1 MTKYITSMLIAL
13 LVGILAIGS
22 AFPLKPVVRKQL
34 QANLAHTQSLKSMAT
49 GALTLLT
56 GPILANAADDGTN
69 LIALSYGKPILEV
82 FINLMSFLFICRTV
96 MSWYPKTDLN
106 KFPYNVAA
114 WPTEPLLSPVRELI
128 PPAFGVDV
136 SSIAWV
142 AILSFFREI
151 LTGQQGILTLLEKA
165 Q

>member
-1 MTKYITSMLIAL
+1 MNMLFVLIVCVITAGGNAFSLKPLAHKHVAINSGHVSFKSIVTSAITTISGPL
-13 LVGILAIGS
+13 LV
-22 AFPLKPVVRKQL
+22 
-34 QANLAHTQSLKSMAT
+34 
-49 GALTLLT
+49 
-56 GPILANAADDGTN
+56 NAADDGSN
-69 LIALSYGKPILEV
+69 LFALSYGKPILDI
-82 FINLMSFLFICRTV
+82 FINVMSFLFICRTV

-136 SSIAWV
+136 SSIVWIAL
-142 AILSFFREI
+142 LSFCREI
-151 LTGQQGILTLLEKA
+151 FTGQQGILSLLEKA